1 MRYAV
6 IGAGRQGTAAAYD
19 MARFG
24 EAEEV
29 RLLDLDDR
37 VAAQAAA
44 RINELIGRP
53 VATGR
58 GIDVQDEST
67 LATALHGVDAA
78 LSGVPYFLNVG
89 VARAALEAGCHMNDL
104 GGNTDIVRQELELD
118 PWARKRGVSIVP
130 DCGLAPGMSNTLAA
144 WGMTHFDRPVAARQY
159 CGGLPQT
166 PRPPLGY
173 RQVFS
178 FEGLANEYTGEAIVL
193 RQGKRVSVAAFSEC
207 ESIDIEGVG
216 ALEAF
221 YTSGGTST
229 CPWTFEGRL
238 ESYEYKTLRYPG
250 HFALVKPLVDLGFLD
265 RTPVNVEGRPVSP
278 RSVAQALIGPRIH
291 FPADPD
297 MVVLRVEVA
306 GEKEGRRQRFRMDV
320 IDREDAATGFTAMER
335 TTAFPA
341 AIVSIMQARGQVA
354 PGATPLELAVPGG
367 PFVEELRKRGIPFEA
382 RWLD

>member
-37 VAAQAAA
+37 VATQAAA
-44 RINELIGRP
+44 RINELVGRT

-144 WGMTHFDRPVAARQY
+144 
-159 CGGLPQT
+159 
-166 PRPPLGY
+166 
-173 RQVFS
+173 
-178 FEGLANEYTGEAIVL
+178 
-193 RQGKRVSVAAFSEC
+193 
-207 ESIDIEGVG
+207 
-216 ALEAF
+216 
-221 YTSGGTST
+221 
-229 CPWTFEGRL
+229 
-238 ESYEYKTLRYPG
+238 
-250 HFALVKPLVDLGFLD
+250 
-265 RTPVNVEGRPVSP
+265 
-278 RSVAQALIGPRIH
+278 
-291 FPADPD
+291 
-297 MVVLRVEVA
+297 
-306 GEKEGRRQRFRMDV
+306 
-320 IDREDAATGFTAMER
+320 
-335 TTAFPA
+335 
-341 AIVSIMQARGQVA
+341 
-354 PGATPLELAVPGG
+354 
-367 PFVEELRKRGIPFEA
+367 
-382 RWLD
+382 